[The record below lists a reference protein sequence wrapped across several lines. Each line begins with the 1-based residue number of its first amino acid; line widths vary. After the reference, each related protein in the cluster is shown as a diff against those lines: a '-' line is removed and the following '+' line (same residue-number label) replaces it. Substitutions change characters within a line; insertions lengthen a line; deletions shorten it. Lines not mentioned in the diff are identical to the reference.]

1 MEIREAREEE
11 LDRLIEI
18 WLDASRQSHSFID
31 SSYWEENVGVMR
43 GLYLPLSQNTVI
55 EDEGEI
61 VGFLSMMGE
70 ELAALFIDPRYQQ
83 QGYGQ
88 QLLRFVQAHQETI
101 ALSVYAKNKNALSF
115 YQKHHFLMIE
125 ECVDEPTNEIEYR
138 MKWERGEIT

>member
-70 ELAALFIDPRYQQ
+70 ELAALFIDPSHQQ
-83 QGYGQ
+83 KGYGQ

-125 ECVDEPTNEIEYR
+125 ESVDEPTNEIEYR
-138 MKWERGEIT
+138 MKWERGELT